1 MPQRRMSASSPTRR
15 SLRVAGE
22 FAVLVV
28 GVFIAV
34 AAESWWSERED
45 RAYER
50 ELREDMVAEFEA
62 NLRILQADLSANDTA
77 QARLASFAGKGEE
90 ELQAMSSAEVT
101 AAIGSWL
108 QWAGFDPEMGA
119 AQALVESG
127 NIGVI
132 GDRRLRLLLSR
143 WAGLL
148 EEKRRFNLQAVDFQ
162 MHRVTPHIAE
172 SAADFEWTETERR
185 EARSLLWAMGVLV
198 DNTVSNQ
205 RRLKSAAESIL
216 AYLRE

>member
-1 MPQRRMSASSPTRR
+1 MSASSSTRR
-15 SLRVAGE
+15 SLRLAGE

-62 NLRILQADLSANDTA
+62 NLRILDADLATNDTA
-77 QARLASFAGKGEE
+77 QARVASFVDQGDP
-90 ELQAMSSAEVT
+90 ELQAMSSAQIT
-101 AAIGSWL
+101 AAIGGWL
-108 QWAGFDPEMGA
+108 DWAGFDPEMGA

-132 GDRRLRLLLSR
+132 DDRQLRLLLSR

-162 MHRVTPHIAE
+162 MHRVMPRIALA
-172 SAADFEWTETERR
+172 SADLEWTEAERR
-185 EARSLLWAMGVLV
+185 EAQSLIRAMGLLQESAVA
-198 DNTVSNQ
+198 NQ
-205 RRLKSAAESIL
+205 RRLQVAAGAIL